1 MKKLLQNYFNSR
13 FYGVLNATFRP
24 LLPLILL
31 GTWAQALLVSVFARD
46 GFFAQVF
53 SIKSWL
59 PGYTPIRQGL
69 TMLTAYSLGLL
80 GLLTAIFAARAIA
93 RRSPTLAVL
102 VAGIGFLVLNTTRLA
117 MLGPGL
123 GMAGLLLG
131 LLFGMLVGWL
141 LNLPWPRFTASLIVI
156 VTVAIRLGLN
166 ALAVAEIS
174 PTFTSVPRGGSG
186 VLLSALANSVLSWL
200 GLTPLIDPLSPLLTG
215 PTATANLTATLA
227 HKTVPFLSTI
237 GTLYRPYA
245 LFGGVGMTL
254 GLLIAI
260 LLFDHRRS
268 KRWLAKWS
276 LVPGLVNL
284 NLPLVLGY
292 PILINPLMLIPFTLA
307 PLVSMAI
314 AWVALHLHLM
324 TAAVYHVPAT
334 TPGPMIAWLAT
345 NGNWPALIVAMLCL
359 AASVAIYWPFVK
371 MLEEADWDA

>member
-1 MKKLLQNYFNSR
+1 MNKLLQNYFHSR
-13 FYGVLNATFRP
+13 FYQILKATFQP

-31 GTWAQALLVSVFARD
+31 GTWAQALLVSVFSRT
-46 GFFAQVF
+46 GFFALVF
-53 SIKSWL
+53 GIKSWL
-59 PGYTPIRQGL
+59 PGYTLIRQGL

-80 GLLTAIFAARAIA
+80 GLLTAIFAARAVA
-93 RRSPTLAVL
+93 QRNATLAMI
-102 VAGIGFLVLNTTRLA
+102 VAGIGFLILNTTRLA

-131 LLFGMLVGWL
+131 FLFGMAGGWL
-141 LNLPWPRFTASLIVI
+141 LNLPWQRFTASLII
-156 VTVAIRLGLN
+156 IATVASRLGLN

-174 PTFTSVPRGGSG
+174 PTFASVPHGGSG
-186 VLLSALANSVLSWL
+186 ALLAALANSVLSWF

-215 PTATANLTATLA
+215 PTATANISATLA
-227 HKTVPFLSTI
+227 HESLPFLSTI

-245 LFGGVGMTL
+245 LFGGVGATL
-254 GLLIAI
+254 GLIIAI

-268 KRWLAKWS
+268 KRQLAKWS

-284 NLPLVLGY
+284 NLPLILGY
-292 PILINPLMLIPFTLA
+292 PLLLNPLMLIPFTLA
-307 PLVSMAI
+307 PLASMGI
-314 AWVALHLHLM
+314 AWLALHLHLM
-324 TAAVYHVPAT
+324 AAAVYTVPAT

-345 NGNWPALIVAMLCL
+345 NGNWPALIVAGICL